1 MGDRR
6 RQPGGQKDV
15 NWLWFLIGLN
25 AGLALSLFL
34 VVTALALGICLWT
47 QTDSQPGASGE
58 AGTVTRPAGS
68 EEPTT

>member
-15 NWLWFLIGLN
+15 NWRWCLIGLN

-34 VVTALALGICLWT
+34 VVTALALGICVWT
-47 QTDSQPGASGE
+47 QTDSQPEWGPDHPSYDEMGQ
-58 AGTVTRPAGS
+58 
-68 EEPTT
+68 